1 MKYAVEML
9 KIAFIKQ
16 KINVNNFDQNLFFFE
31 KFLIKLLFKK
41 VASGSHDGT
50 IKIWDQTTGDLLYT
64 YSEIEKCQVKIL
76 ERINCSVLAY
86 GTNCSVIRLL
96 DLNSGIIIK
105 NLTGHTSTIKTLKL
119 FNSSIL
125 ISGSED
131 KTIRMWNL
139 ESTQNNQVKTITES
153 FVILTL
159 IVISNNLIAC
169 GLESEN
175 NIGIWNMNSN
185 TKIQNLYHGVDV
197 YSLVLLSDRQL
208 LASGDCTTYIKL
220 WNINNW
226 SLNTTIN
233 SGGFRMIRFSNNI
246 LVFLMS
252 SYSLYVPYGLNS
264 LNLTNYAI
272 RKSTNFEKFTALDLL
287 DNNLITTANE
297 STYEIKLWIYNN
309 YNSPFKR
316 LKSHSDKITSFS
328 IVDTYPNPV
337 TVTSQ

>member
-1 MKYAVEML
+1 M
-9 KIAFIKQ
+9 
-16 KINVNNFDQNLFFFE
+16 
-31 KFLIKLLFKK
+31 
-41 VASGSHDGT
+41 
-50 IKIWDQTTGDLLYT
+50 
-64 YSEIEKCQVKIL
+64 
-76 ERINCSVLAY
+76 
-86 GTNCSVIRLL
+86 
-96 DLNSGIIIK
+96 NSGIIIK

-337 TVTSQ
+337 TVTS